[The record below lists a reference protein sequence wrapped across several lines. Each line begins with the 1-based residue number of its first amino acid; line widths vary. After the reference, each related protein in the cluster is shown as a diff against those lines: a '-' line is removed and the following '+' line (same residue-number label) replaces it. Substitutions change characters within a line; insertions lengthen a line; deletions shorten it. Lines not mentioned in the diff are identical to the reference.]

1 MRLRLSRPPT
11 PWKIPGMSVL
21 KPGQTFGRDLRIK
34 KLISRGGMGEVY
46 LATREGISGFRRD
59 VVLKTI
65 LPSLADH
72 DNFIALF
79 QSEARIAA
87 RLDHRNIV
95 SAHACGRE
103 GDLLWIEQSYV
114 RGLNLRD
121 LIKEAG
127 RLPIGLAAFVV
138 AEVLSAL
145 DYAYDR
151 PGADGQPLRVVH
163 RDIKPAN
170 IMVSHEGEIK
180 LTDFGIAKA
189 LGETHATKTGTIRG
203 SAGYIAPEIL
213 ASEEATTRSDLFCV
227 GLVFWETFT
236 GRALFDGADEKTR
249 LLKTV
254 ECNVPPLPF
263 PIPADLDAW
272 LRRLLARD
280 PLARYATPGE
290 ALRDLRALPTIRDV
304 AAPEMRAFV
313 DAVAPMTIELSAAP
327 AGVADGVPVE
337 IVDDAAEPLR
347 VGTGTKTMAGEVIA
361 PAAAGRAWR
370 FLRSRGGKVGAM
382 TVLVASATVGILLGL
397 PTVTHAPAHV
407 GTVKISTPTEE
418 HRDQAAPLAQPAPS
432 IPVTDLPDAAP
443 AIGDAS
449 KATVTAPDA
458 APPSNPPPIHQSAK
472 TQHHRTRPQ
481 QAPHTEPGSLTED
494 YVAPPPKD

>member
-1 MRLRLSRPPT
+1 V
-11 PWKIPGMSVL
+11 SVL
-21 KPGQTFGRDLRIK
+21 KPGQTFGSDLRIK

-79 QSEARIAA
+79 LSEARIAA

-95 SAHACGRE
+95 SAHACGRT

-127 RLPIGLAAFVV
+127 RLPMGLAAFIVG
-138 AEVLSAL
+138 EVLSAL

-203 SAGYIAPEIL
+203 SAGYIAPEVL

-254 ECNVPPLPF
+254 ECNVPPLPL
-263 PIPADLDAW
+263 PVPADLEAW

-304 AAPEMRAFV
+304 AAPELRAFV
-313 DAVAPMTIELSAAP
+313 DTVAPMTIERGAAP
-327 AGVADGVPVE
+327 AGVEDGVPVE
-337 IVDDAAEPLR
+337 ILDDAAEALR

-361 PAAAGRAWR
+361 PAAAGRARR
-370 FLRSRGGKVGAM
+370 FLRSRGGKVGAL
-382 TVLVASATVGILLGL
+382 TVLVASASVGILLGL
-397 PTVTHAPAHV
+397 PTVTHAPAHL
-407 GTVKISTPTEE
+407 GTVKISTPHEE
-418 HRDQAAPLAQPAPS
+418 QRIQSTAVAQPALN
-432 IPVTDLPDAAP
+432 IRVIDVPDAAP
-443 AIGDAS
+443 AIGDIG
-449 KATVTAPDA
+449 KATLAAPDA
-458 APPSNPPPIHQSAK
+458 APPSNPPANESTK
-472 TQHHRTRPQ
+472 TQHHRRRPQ
-481 QAPHTEPGSLTED
+481 QGPHTEPGSLTED